1 MMFEFTSPLFILL
14 EKFKW
19 SNTERPT
26 HCVELKG
33 AQEEK
38 ETETRSDRDSQ
49 TDRRMADRN

>member
-1 MMFEFTSPLFILL
+1 MFEFTSPFFILL

-19 SNTERPT
+19 SNTEHPT

-38 ETETRSDRDSQ
+38 EIEGKRQRHGVTETVRQ
-49 TDRRMADRN
+49 TDR